1 MAVLSRE
8 SWIEFMKRRVLRYS
22 WFTRSNSFVR
32 RVGWVA
38 QESGMERDVE
48 GGRREVETGW

>member
-48 GGRREVETGW
+48 GGR